1 MDYTEFFREAYN
13 FSHIVAEH
21 CDTDAKTIL
30 NAFFGIKMEEHFEIK
45 KVIFNDPATIIL
57 WHDGTKT
64 VVKTQNGEKYDP
76 EKGMAM
82 AISKKYFGNTGRY
95 YNIFKKWVPENISEE
110 ASIKELEEA
119 VLYADGKAVA
129 HISPI
134 QNSGPV
140 KDYFENG
147 GLWNCS
153 ASGNGKYAKVAVVFT
168 FDAGKLVTDEK
179 SLIISAYDGKELNE
193 SFNSYFNSR
202 LSLILYD
209 VTVKEINIL
218 AMGDTI
224 YDVE

>member
-1 MDYTEFFREAYN
+1 MTYDFDKMVMNSVYGLHPANEYERLLMAISQTRA
-13 FSHIVAEH
+13 
-21 CDTDAKTIL
+21 AKCARID
-30 NAFFGIKMEEHFEIK
+30 

-209 VTVKEINIL
+209 VTVKEINVL

-224 YDVE
+224 YDLE